1 MSCSVYK
8 EHSSNESEICLGV
21 CVKHHIEKFFEAQ
34 DKDFLSTNVYKDVM
48 DAVEKPLIE
57 VVLDVTKGN
66 QLQAAKIL
74 GLNRNTLRK
83 KITELKI
90 IVDDFAPVNKASSK
104 TDSKP

>member
-8 EHSSNESEICLGV
+8 KQLSNKSDICLGV
-21 CVKHHIEKFFEAQ
+21 CVKHHIKKFFETQ
-34 DKDFLSTNVYKDVM
+34 DKDFLSTNVYKYVM
-48 DAVEKPLIE
+48 EEVEKPLIE
-57 VVLDVTKGN
+57 VVLEVTKGN

-90 IVDDFAPVNKASSK
+90 RIDDFVPV
-104 TDSKP
+104 SKP